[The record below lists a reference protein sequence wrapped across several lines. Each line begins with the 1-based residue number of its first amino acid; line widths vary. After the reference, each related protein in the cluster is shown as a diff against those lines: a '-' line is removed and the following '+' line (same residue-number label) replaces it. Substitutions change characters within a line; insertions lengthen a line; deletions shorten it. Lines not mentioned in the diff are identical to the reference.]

1 VGSNFV
7 PERFRLHVLGGCSR
21 PLAGTDAPARRH
33 VGMVVHAAY
42 VKLNDY
48 VCVRHPNC
56 PNVSYITTKCPALL
70 ILCEHEDGGVGLPSA
85 VFDTTDTFARP
96 NAQVT

>member
-1 VGSNFV
+1 LRGQQLRARAPS
-7 PERFRLHVLGGCSR
+7 
-21 PLAGTDAPARRH
+21 PARTGRVQLPFGGH

-48 VCVRHPNC
+48 VCVCRPNC

-70 ILCEHEDGGVGLPSA
+70 ILCKHEGGGVGLPSA
-85 VFDTTDTFARP
+85 VFETTDTFARP

>member
-1 VGSNFV
+1 MWAATSCPSASAFT
-7 PERFRLHVLGGCSR
+7 HW
-21 PLAGTDAPARRH
+21 AGAAALLRARTRRH

-48 VCVRHPNC
+48 VCVCHPNC

-85 VFDTTDTFARP
+85 VFDTTDTFARL